1 MVALPIA
8 QVLLLNSIF
17 LQGFSLVLGS
27 QSEKRAKYIYVVH
40 CNVIDEGTPFHVHP
54 FEGIDRVLV
63 RHVETIWR
71 AKTLISFQGLLYVI
85 FKNGES
91 LARVKVEVCSTQY
104 VMFTSFVQF
113 ASYRGLRL
121 QRINKCLKFVF
132 IYAKSSSMDVSTFK
146 TP

>member
-1 MVALPIA
+1 M
-8 QVLLLNSIF
+8 LLNSIF
-17 LQGFSLVLGS
+17 LQGFSLVLGSQSEKRAKYIYVVHCNVIDEGTPFHVHPFEGIDRVLVGFSLVLGS

-91 LARVKVEVCSTQY
+91 LARVKVEVCST
-104 VMFTSFVQF
+104 
-113 ASYRGLRL
+113 
-121 QRINKCLKFVF
+121 
-132 IYAKSSSMDVSTFK
+132 
-146 TP
+146 